1 MPITKKGVGAYAAP
15 KAKKAMKQVMS
26 STKAPQGMPRRV
38 MRPTGR
44 KR

>member
-1 MPITKKGVGAYAAP
+1 MPIKNGKIKPYAAP
-15 KAKKAMKQVMS
+15 KVGAMKQVMS
-26 STKAPQGMPRRV
+26 STKAPQGMPRRI